1 MVFQPTYTQG
11 TDMTI
16 ASVGISVSSLHFC
29 AQTFLRVLVQRG
41 LALVKRKIHPT
52 TVISG
57 YRLAMKEAI
66 KFIKK
71 HMVLNTSDLG
81 TMVVKQAAMVC
92 TCELVHLV
100 GGGVLMPVKEAFD
113 TVDTWGA
120 LHAHIYACRH
130 RCLPRLLGLTPVSS
144 PISV

>member
-1 MVFQPTYTQG
+1 MIKTSSWQYCVSRLNIEWCFSPLIQG

-81 TMVVKQAAMVC
+81 AIVVKQAAMVC
-92 TCELVHLV
+92 VCELLKESVKNYASSNTAA
-100 GGGVLMPVKEAFD
+100 VL
-113 TVDTWGA
+113 
-120 LHAHIYACRH
+120 L
-130 RCLPRLLGLTPVSS
+130 
-144 PISV
+144 